1 MPQIIDSPVPPSL
14 PPSTITAASIIDSA
28 STLLNDEDTTNQRW
42 SRTELLA
49 WLNEA
54 QRTIVQ
60 LKPGANNKIVAMKL
74 QPGAR
79 QMVPSDGWLLLGITR
94 NLGPDGAT
102 PGEMIQLVER
112 DLLDRFLPGWYTST
126 PSAATENYMFNL
138 QDQPSFYVY
147 PPSNGT
153 NYVEVNYSFLPKNV
167 LYETDVIT
175 IRDVYA
181 TAILDYIMY
190 RALSKD
196 AEEASSVQLASG
208 YMQSFL
214 SLLGIKSQ
222 EEEQN
227 NPNMKLGP
235 IHAGRGGAK

>member
-1 MPQIIDSPVPPSL
+1 MIIVIDSPVPPSMPL
-14 PPSTITAASIIDSA
+14 STITAESLIDAA
-28 STLLNDEDTTNQRW
+28 STLLNDEETTNQRW

-79 QMVPSDGWLLLGITR
+79 QMIPEDGWLLMGVTR
-94 NLGPDGAT
+94 NMGDDGAT
-102 PGEMIQLVER
+102 PGPMIQLVER
-112 DLLDRFLPGWYTST
+112 DLLDRFDPDWYSMT
-126 PSAATENYMFNL
+126 PQLEIQNYMYNL

-147 PPSNGT
+147 PPSNGVM
-153 NYVEVNYSFLPKNV
+153 YVEVNYSFMPPQV
-167 LYETDVIT
+167 AYEEDVIT

-181 TAILDYIMY
+181 TAILNYMMY
-190 RALSKD
+190 RALAKD
-196 AEEASSVQLASG
+196 AEEATSLGLSQG
-208 YMQSFL
+208 YYNAFL
-214 SLLGIKSQ
+214 TELGLKDQGENENS
-222 EEEQN
+222 
-227 NPNMKLGP
+227 PNMKLGP